1 MSNNVGIDI
10 DSKKTGD
17 GSETFKGNN
26 MSGMNVNQIKDEHQA
41 SFSPT
46 FMNASNIIPSLENLT
61 NQKREIVNIIK
72 IQPLE
77 KIKEENSLDKSANKN
92 NNFN

>member
-1 MSNNVGIDI
+1 
-10 DSKKTGD
+10 
-17 GSETFKGNN
+17 
-26 MSGMNVNQIKDEHQA
+26 MSGMNVTQIKDEHQA

-61 NQKREIVNIIK
+61 SQKREIVNIIK

-92 NNFN
+92 NNFNQY

>member
-1 MSNNVGIDI
+1 VSNNVGIDI

-72 IQPLE
+72 I
-77 KIKEENSLDKSANKN
+77 
-92 NNFN
+92 

>member
-1 MSNNVGIDI
+1 MDI

-26 MSGMNVNQIKDEHQA
+26 MSGMNVTQIKDEHQA

-61 NQKREIVNIIK
+61 N
-72 IQPLE
+72 
-77 KIKEENSLDKSANKN
+77 
-92 NNFN
+92 

>member
-1 MSNNVGIDI
+1 MDI

-92 NNFN
+92 NNFNQY

>member
-1 MSNNVGIDI
+1 
-10 DSKKTGD
+10 
-17 GSETFKGNN
+17 

-61 NQKREIVNIIK
+61 SQKREIVNIIK

-92 NNFN
+92 NNFNQY

>member
-1 MSNNVGIDI
+1 
-10 DSKKTGD
+10 
-17 GSETFKGNN
+17 
-26 MSGMNVNQIKDEHQA
+26 MSGMNVNQNKDEHQA

>member
-1 MSNNVGIDI
+1 MDI

-26 MSGMNVNQIKDEHQA
+26 MSGMNVTQIKDEHQA

-61 NQKREIVNIIK
+61 SQKREIVNIIK

-92 NNFN
+92 NNFNQY